1 MWNEDVR
8 AVPVKMGRLLTVSQA
23 GAVLDMS
30 ERTVRRLIAT
40 GALATARVGRRVFVT
55 RSSVLALA
63 GVGVGEPRGYETER
77 WNVHNALPQH
87 VAGFGGAKLGCCG
100 GGSVRSCT
108 LSGQTAIF
116 AKRGG
121 WYAIRG
127 AGRVCPGIRHCLG
140 AMHNRGT
147 G

>member
-40 GALATARVGRRVFVT
+40 GALATARVGRRLFVT

-63 GVGVGEPRGYETER
+63 GVGVG
-77 WNVHNALPQH
+77 
-87 VAGFGGAKLGCCG
+87 
-100 GGSVRSCT
+100 
-108 LSGQTAIF
+108 
-116 AKRGG
+116 
-121 WYAIRG
+121 
-127 AGRVCPGIRHCLG
+127 
-140 AMHNRGT
+140 
-147 G
+147 

>member
-30 ERTVRRLIAT
+30 KRTVRRLIAT

-63 GVGVGEPRGYETER
+63 GVGVG
-77 WNVHNALPQH
+77 
-87 VAGFGGAKLGCCG
+87 
-100 GGSVRSCT
+100 
-108 LSGQTAIF
+108 
-116 AKRGG
+116 
-121 WYAIRG
+121 
-127 AGRVCPGIRHCLG
+127 
-140 AMHNRGT
+140 
-147 G
+147 

>member
-1 MWNEDVR
+1 MWDEDVR

-63 GVGVGEPRGYETER
+63 GVGVG
-77 WNVHNALPQH
+77 
-87 VAGFGGAKLGCCG
+87 
-100 GGSVRSCT
+100 
-108 LSGQTAIF
+108 
-116 AKRGG
+116 
-121 WYAIRG
+121 
-127 AGRVCPGIRHCLG
+127 
-140 AMHNRGT
+140 
-147 G
+147 

>member
-40 GALATARVGRRVFVT
+40 GALATARVGRRVFVI

-63 GVGVGEPRGYETER
+63 GVGVG
-77 WNVHNALPQH
+77 
-87 VAGFGGAKLGCCG
+87 
-100 GGSVRSCT
+100 
-108 LSGQTAIF
+108 
-116 AKRGG
+116 
-121 WYAIRG
+121 
-127 AGRVCPGIRHCLG
+127 
-140 AMHNRGT
+140 
-147 G
+147 

>member
-8 AVPVKMGRLLTVSQA
+8 AVPVRMGRLLTVSQA

-63 GVGVGEPRGYETER
+63 GVGVG
-77 WNVHNALPQH
+77 
-87 VAGFGGAKLGCCG
+87 
-100 GGSVRSCT
+100 
-108 LSGQTAIF
+108 
-116 AKRGG
+116 
-121 WYAIRG
+121 
-127 AGRVCPGIRHCLG
+127 
-140 AMHNRGT
+140 
-147 G
+147 

>member
-30 ERTVRRLIAT
+30 ERTARRLIAT

-63 GVGVGEPRGYETER
+63 GVGVG
-77 WNVHNALPQH
+77 
-87 VAGFGGAKLGCCG
+87 
-100 GGSVRSCT
+100 
-108 LSGQTAIF
+108 
-116 AKRGG
+116 
-121 WYAIRG
+121 
-127 AGRVCPGIRHCLG
+127 
-140 AMHNRGT
+140 
-147 G
+147 

>member
-8 AVPVKMGRLLTVSQA
+8 AVSVKMGRLLTVSQA

-63 GVGVGEPRGYETER
+63 GVGVG
-77 WNVHNALPQH
+77 
-87 VAGFGGAKLGCCG
+87 
-100 GGSVRSCT
+100 
-108 LSGQTAIF
+108 
-116 AKRGG
+116 
-121 WYAIRG
+121 
-127 AGRVCPGIRHCLG
+127 
-140 AMHNRGT
+140 
-147 G
+147 

>member
-40 GALATARVGRRVFVT
+40 GALATARVWRRVFVT

-63 GVGVGEPRGYETER
+63 GVGVG
-77 WNVHNALPQH
+77 
-87 VAGFGGAKLGCCG
+87 
-100 GGSVRSCT
+100 
-108 LSGQTAIF
+108 
-116 AKRGG
+116 
-121 WYAIRG
+121 
-127 AGRVCPGIRHCLG
+127 
-140 AMHNRGT
+140 
-147 G
+147 